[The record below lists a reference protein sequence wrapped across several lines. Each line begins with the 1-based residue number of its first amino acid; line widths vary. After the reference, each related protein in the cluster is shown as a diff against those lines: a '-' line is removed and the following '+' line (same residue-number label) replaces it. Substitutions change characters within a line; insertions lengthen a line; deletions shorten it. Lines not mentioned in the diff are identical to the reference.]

1 VARFTVEELREVL
14 IDSAGVPSGLTIDDP
29 STPLADLDVDSVSLL
44 ALVVALEKRYGVRI
58 RAADAL
64 RMNTV
69 GDAVE
74 LVNGLLERAD
84 QV

>member
-1 VARFTVEELREVL
+1 LARFTVEELREVL
-14 IDSAGVPSGLTIDDP
+14 IEAAGLPPGVSIDDP
-29 STPLADLDVDSVSLL
+29 STSLADLDVDSVSLL

-58 RAADAL
+58 RATDAL

-74 LVNGLLERAD
+74 LVNGLIERAD
-84 QV
+84 RV

>member
-1 VARFTVEELREVL
+1 LARFTVEELHEVL
-14 IDSAGVPSGLTIDDP
+14 IDAAGLPPGLSLDDP
-29 STPLADLDVDSVSLL
+29 STSLADLDVDSVSLL

-58 RAADAL
+58 RATDAL

-74 LVNGLLERAD
+74 LVNGLIERAD
-84 QV
+84 RV

>member
-1 VARFTVEELREVL
+1 LARFTVEELREVL
-14 IDSAGVPSGLTIDDP
+14 IEAAGLPPGLSIDDT
-29 STPLADLDVDSVSLL
+29 STSLADLDIDSVSLL
-44 ALVVALEKRYGVRI
+44 SLVVALEKRYGVRI

-74 LVNGLLERAD
+74 LVNGLIERAD
-84 QV
+84 RA